1 MLEAD
6 RQDVCQ
12 GSRSLFGEWGRPLL
26 EVGKACLNCQPKQE
40 WTDR

>member
-12 GSRSLFGEWGRPLL
+12 GSLSLVGEWGRPLL
-26 EVGKACLNCQPKQE
+26 EVGKAYLNCQHNQE